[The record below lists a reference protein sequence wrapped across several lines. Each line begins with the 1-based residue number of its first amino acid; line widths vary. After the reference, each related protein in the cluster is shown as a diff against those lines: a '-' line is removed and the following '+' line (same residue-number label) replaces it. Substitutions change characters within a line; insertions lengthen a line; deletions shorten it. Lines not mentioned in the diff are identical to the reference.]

1 LFCDKRDKK
10 WRVMMKRMLD
20 SRQVPPHGM
29 FYMES
34 AGGCHLDGEEAQ
46 EEHQPSC
53 FALEEEK
60 GKCWHGT
67 GSAGPLINEKSPTL

>member
-1 LFCDKRDKK
+1 
-10 WRVMMKRMLD
+10 MLD

-34 AGGCHLDGEEAQ
+34 AGGCHWNDEDHQ

-60 GKCWHGT
+60 GDHWDGT
-67 GSAGPLINEKSPTL
+67 GSAGPLIKEKRPTL